1 MHEPM
6 QPLSFPPVVSHPA
19 HTNRGFKLTKAGKL
33 DTATVEI
40 LLDMMPE
47 EFLPLC
53 GRQGRDYAAAQV
65 QA

>member
-1 MHEPM
+1 M
-6 QPLSFPPVVSHPA
+6 
-19 HTNRGFKLTKAGKL
+19 TKAGKL
-33 DTATVEI
+33 DAATVEI